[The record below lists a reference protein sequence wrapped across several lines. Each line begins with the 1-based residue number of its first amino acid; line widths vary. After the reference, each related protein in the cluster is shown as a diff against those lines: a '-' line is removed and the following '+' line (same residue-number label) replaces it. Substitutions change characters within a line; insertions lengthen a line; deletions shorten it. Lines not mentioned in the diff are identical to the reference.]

1 MWRSHFIE
9 VQRMSSNQSDAD
21 IQRQDL
27 LETACEALFEGGF
40 KKIKGLLEEL
50 DSPDTVE
57 GFQPDLQG
65 ENTKGVVYYFVV
77 ETEVTLARLETAER
91 IRALAVHAAEHGC
104 QCVIIVPEGDEGV
117 AGAVLEEHDIPEDNL
132 DIWEG

>member
-1 MWRSHFIE
+1 MWRSHFFE

-77 ETEVTLARLETAER
+77 ETEVTLARLPVR
-91 IRALAVHAAEHGC
+91 YHRARRR
-104 QCVIIVPEGDEGV
+104 
-117 AGAVLEEHDIPEDNL
+117 
-132 DIWEG
+132 